1 MMPMTQI
8 PVLMKKMM
16 RVRVI
21 YKILLK
27 LNRTLAHILQSIGQ
41 IQVLYQEM
49 SFRSRE
55 QALQDSQRLLD
66 KCPRCRM
73 KCQLFAVMSLILHQ
87 GSRICCAKLIM
98 VHCKD
103 LVVLH
108 VVAHTIWLKNVR
120 LDYQEIHRRGLF
132 DSQPKANGTKM

>member
-1 MMPMTQI
+1 MHTPANHMMTMTQI

-41 IQVLYQEM
+41 IQVLNQEM

-55 QALQDSQRLLD
+55 QALQD
-66 KCPRCRM
+66 
-73 KCQLFAVMSLILHQ
+73 
-87 GSRICCAKLIM
+87 
-98 VHCKD
+98 
-103 LVVLH
+103 
-108 VVAHTIWLKNVR
+108 
-120 LDYQEIHRRGLF
+120 
-132 DSQPKANGTKM
+132 